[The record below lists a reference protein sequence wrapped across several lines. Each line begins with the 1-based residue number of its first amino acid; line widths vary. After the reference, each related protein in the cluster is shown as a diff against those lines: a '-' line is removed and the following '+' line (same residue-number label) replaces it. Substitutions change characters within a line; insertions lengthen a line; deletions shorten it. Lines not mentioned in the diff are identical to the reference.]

1 MRNFKNELETDIRF
15 QQNLLKQYAH
25 ELETLPPGYLAVYR
39 CGKYVYRKYTIYESG
54 RRIQRNLKPQETKLA
69 AALCRKVFLKKQTQV
84 MQQNLRAQEQLRK
97 VYRSY
102 DVQTILAE
110 INPVYAEGIPL
121 VTEHAEL
128 RRKQEAAQKK
138 ALHPE
143 RLTQITVAGIYVRS
157 KSETIIV
164 NLMSGNRIRF
174 VYEEPLTL
182 EIPGRGRITLYPD
195 FTIYLDSGEII
206 IWEHL
211 GMLSNDGYAEAQI
224 KKLQIYHQAGYTLG
238 KNLILTADNADGT
251 LDVTVIS
258 KIIEDL
264 CRQGACY

>member
-1 MRNFKNELETDIRF
+1 MRKFKNELEADIRF
-15 QQNLLKQYAH
+15 QQNLLNQYEH
-25 ELETLPPGYLAVYR
+25 ELKTLPPGYLAVYQ
-39 CGKYVYRKYTIYESG
+39 CGNHVYRKYTICEAG
-54 RRIQRNLKPQETKLA
+54 RRIQRNLKPEESELA
-69 AALCRKVFLKKQTQV
+69 AALCRKAFLKKQTQV
-84 MQQNLRAQEQLRK
+84 MRQNLRAQEQLQNA
-97 VYRSY
+97 YRSY

-110 INPVYAEGIPL
+110 IKPVYAAGMPL
-121 VTEHAEL
+121 MIGNAAL
-128 RRKQEAAQKK
+128 RRKQEAAQKN
-138 ALHPE
+138 AIRPE

-164 NLMSGNRIRF
+164 NLMSGYRVRF

-182 EIPGRGRITLYPD
+182 EIPGRGRITIYPD
-195 FTIYLDSGEII
+195 FTIYLDSGEVI

-211 GMLSNDGYAEAQI
+211 GMLSNDGYAEAQV